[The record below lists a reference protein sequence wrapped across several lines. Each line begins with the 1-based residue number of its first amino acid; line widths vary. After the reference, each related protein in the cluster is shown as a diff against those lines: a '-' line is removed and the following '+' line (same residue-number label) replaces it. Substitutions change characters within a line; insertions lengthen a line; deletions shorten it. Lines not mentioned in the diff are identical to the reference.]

1 MNEKEM
7 EEMVKEALRLAEQDK
22 QALLEDFPEIE
33 AAMHEAAGHILPVA
47 VDYKLED
54 VIYKS
59 LLTGATLVAKK
70 YKEAQRVERELMDS
84 CKSNIKN

>member
-33 AAMHEAAGHILPVA
+33 EAMHEAAGHILPVA
-47 VDYKLED
+47 VNYKLED

-59 LLTGATLVAKK
+59 LLTGATIIAKK
-70 YKEAQRVERELMDS
+70 YKEAQRIERELMDS

>member
-7 EEMVKEALRLAEQDK
+7 EEIVKEALRLAEK
-22 QALLEDFPEIE
+22 EKAELLEDFPDIE
-33 AAMHEAAGHILPVA
+33 EVMWKMTGNILPMA
-47 VDYKLED
+47 VNYPLED

-59 LLTGATLVAKK
+59 LCAGATVISQK
-70 YKEAQRVERELMDS
+70 YKEAQRIERELMNS

>member
-7 EEMVKEALRLAEQDK
+7 EEMAKEALRQAEADK
-22 QALLEDFPEIE
+22 EALLADFPDIREVMSI
-33 AAMHEAAGHILPVA
+33 AAKGILTVA
-47 VDYKLED
+47 VNYPLEE

-59 LLTGATLVAKK
+59 LLTGATIIAKK
-70 YKEAQRVERELMDS
+70 YKEAQRIERELMDS